1 MARKGNFRGKGFEK
15 NGSVDNVA
23 SSEST
28 GMPSRKMGSR
38 SATSAINEGSGSSG
52 ENAQNID
59 CPDNQSNVYRNKSQ
73 RSRGSGDG
81 KQGGGPAEPN
91 IAKGRT
97 SLSGQQAGTK
107 LTSSKSKEAS
117 TSKENGGQRTAGD
130 GDGTNDGEAMESEER
145 LINAESCSGDIPS
158 PTQAT
163 TTQYSEM
170 QESMENGMHV
180 NSQQLEG
187 NENDKSKFSRASTL
201 FRQASAWIQQQ
212 KPFRQASAWTQQ
224 QKPVLTAFIAAILQA
239 RDFIVHR
246 FQHTWP
252 IVCTWLLHLGR
263 LFLLLFL
270 LWLDCCLRGMD
281 SFLRL
286 GTSSFFVVI
295 WCSFL
300 SFTAMAGI
308 FNVFLSLGVA
318 CTMAFVVGYTASV
331 LTTAVIG
338 MVVLWIDGSFWMT
351 SLLIIAA
358 GLTFALNHEHLA
370 LLITIMYSIY
380 SAKFHVGW
388 LGMVLSMNLAFIS
401 SDILT
406 YFLKINA
413 NEGKE
418 RGFNPQSEGTNGR
431 ARNFSH
437 AFGYSG
443 PHGEE
448 GNFTSARQFGESS
461 QYSQSGDSERG
472 PSTSGLA
479 GGDPSSE
486 EEVFRL
492 LDSPDHYAVLGL
504 SRYENIDV
512 AVLKKEYRKKA
523 MLVHPDK
530 NMGNVKAEEAFKK
543 LQNAYEVLLDSV
555 KRKIYDDELRREE
568 LVSHLRRFRSGVQRS
583 GRHRYGRANAEDER
597 DGLQANS
604 RRIACKKCN
613 GSHIWIH
620 TDRTKAR
627 ARWCQ
632 DCQDYHP
639 AKDGDGWVE
648 QTGHAFLFGMLR
660 KVDTPRAYACVESK
674 VYDATE
680 WAICQGMKCP
690 PNTHK
695 PTFHVNTTLIGKDY
709 SRGSTSTHKAGTNA
723 DVPTNLDENMTE
735 EEFFDWFQNAVAS
748 GMFETSN
755 GVPEN
760 AGMKTG
766 NHAKNSKKKRKG
778 KKQW

>member
-1 MARKGNFRGKGFEK
+1 MARKGNLRGKGFEK
-15 NGSVDNVA
+15 NASVDPVA
-23 SSEST
+23 SPESSGT
-28 GMPSRKMGSR
+28 PSKKMASR
-38 SATSAINEGSGSSG
+38 SAASAIHEGSGNSN

-59 CPDNQSNVYRNKSQ
+59 CPDNQSNISRNKSQ

-81 KQGGGPAEPN
+81 KQGAGLEEPN
-91 IAKGRT
+91 TAKGRT
-97 SLSGQQAGTK
+97 SLSGQQPGTK
-107 LTSSKSKEAS
+107 LMSSKSKEVS
-117 TSKENGGQRTAGD
+117 TSKENGKQVTAGD
-130 GDGTNDGEAMESEER
+130 GDGINAGEAREYEER
-145 LINAESCSGDIPS
+145 LINAESCSGDIPI
-158 PTQAT
+158 PTEAT
-163 TTQYSEM
+163 STQYPQM
-170 QESMENGMHV
+170 QESVENGMDV
-180 NSQQLEG
+180 SSQHLEG
-187 NENDKSKFSRASTL
+187 NGNGKSKVSCAATL
-201 FRQASAWIQQQ
+201 FRQASEWIQQQ
-212 KPFRQASAWTQQ
+212 KPA
-224 QKPVLTAFIAAILQA
+224 LMAFNAAILQA

-246 FQHTWP
+246 FRHTWP

-263 LFLLLFL
+263 LFLLLFI

-300 SFTAMAGI
+300 SFIALAGI
-308 FNVFLSLGVA
+308 FNVLLSLGVA
-318 CTMAFVVGYTASV
+318 CVMAFVFGYTASV
-331 LTTAVIG
+331 LTTAVFG
-338 MVVLWIDGSFWMT
+338 MVVLWMHGSFWMT

-358 GLTFALNHEHLA
+358 GIAFALNHEHLA

-388 LGMVLSMNLAFIS
+388 LGMVLCMNLAFIS
-401 SDILT
+401 SDILI
-406 YFLKINA
+406 YFLKNNA

-418 RGFNPQSEGTNGR
+418 RGFDPQAEGANGR

-437 AFGYSG
+437 PFGYSG
-443 PHGEE
+443 PYGEE
-448 GNFTSARQFGESS
+448 GNFASARQFGESS
-461 QYSQSGDSERG
+461 QYSQSEDSERG
-472 PSTSGLA
+472 PSTSGQS

-504 SRYENIDV
+504 SRYQNID
-512 AVLKKEYRKKA
+512 AAILKKEYRKKA

-568 LVSHLRRFRSGVQRS
+568 LVSHLRRFRSGVQRN
-583 GRHRYGRANAEDER
+583 GRYNLFRYGHANAQDER

-632 DCQDYHP
+632 DCQDYHQ

-648 QTGHAFLFGMLR
+648 QTGHTFLFGMLR
-660 KVDTPRAYACVESK
+660 KVDAPRAYACVESK

-690 PNTHK
+690 PNTHR
-695 PTFHVNTTLIGKDY
+695 PTFHVNTTLIGKEY
-709 SRGSTSTHKAGTNA
+709 SRGGTSTHKAGANA

-735 EEFFDWFQNAVAS
+735 EEFLDWFQNAVAS
-748 GMFETSN
+748 GMFDTSN

-766 NHAKNSKKKRKG
+766 NHAKNNKKKRKG

>member
-1 MARKGNFRGKGFEK
+1 MARKGNLRGKGFEK
-15 NGSVDNVA
+15 NASVDPVA
-23 SSEST
+23 SPESSGT
-28 GMPSRKMGSR
+28 PSKKMGSR
-38 SATSAINEGSGSSG
+38 SAASAIHEGSGNSN

-59 CPDNQSNVYRNKSQ
+59 CPDNQSNISRNKSQ

-81 KQGGGPAEPN
+81 KQGAGLEEPN
-91 IAKGRT
+91 TAKGRT
-97 SLSGQQAGTK
+97 SLSGQQPGTK
-107 LTSSKSKEAS
+107 LMSSKSKEVS
-117 TSKENGGQRTAGD
+117 TSKENGKQVTAGD
-130 GDGTNDGEAMESEER
+130 GDGINAGEAREYEER
-145 LINAESCSGDIPS
+145 LINAESCSGDIPI
-158 PTQAT
+158 PTEAT
-163 TTQYSEM
+163 STQYPQM
-170 QESMENGMHV
+170 QESVENGMDV
-180 NSQQLEG
+180 SSQHLEG
-187 NENDKSKFSRASTL
+187 NGNGKSKVSCAATL
-201 FRQASAWIQQQ
+201 FRQASEWIQQQ
-212 KPFRQASAWTQQ
+212 KPA
-224 QKPVLTAFIAAILQA
+224 LMAFNAAILQA

-246 FQHTWP
+246 FRHTWP

-263 LFLLLFL
+263 LFLLLFI

-300 SFTAMAGI
+300 SFIAMAGI
-308 FNVFLSLGVA
+308 FNVLLSLGVA
-318 CTMAFVVGYTASV
+318 CVMAFVFGYTASV
-331 LTTAVIG
+331 LTTAVFG
-338 MVVLWIDGSFWMT
+338 MVVLWMHGSFWMT

-358 GLTFALNHEHLA
+358 GIAFALNREHLA

-388 LGMVLSMNLAFIS
+388 LGMVLCMNLAFIS
-401 SDILT
+401 SDILI
-406 YFLKINA
+406 YFLKNNA

-418 RGFNPQSEGTNGR
+418 RGFDPQAEGANGR

-437 AFGYSG
+437 PFGYSG
-443 PHGEE
+443 PYGEE
-448 GNFTSARQFGESS
+448 GNFASARQFGESS
-461 QYSQSGDSERG
+461 QYSQSEDSERG
-472 PSTSGLA
+472 PSTSGQS

-504 SRYENIDV
+504 SRYQNID
-512 AVLKKEYRKKA
+512 AAILKKEYRKKA

-568 LVSHLRRFRSGVQRS
+568 LVSHLRRFRSGVQRN
-583 GRHRYGRANAEDER
+583 GRHNLFRYGHANAQDER

-632 DCQDYHP
+632 DCQDYHQ

-648 QTGHAFLFGMLR
+648 QTGHTFLFGMLR
-660 KVDTPRAYACVESK
+660 KVDAPHAYACVESK

-690 PNTHK
+690 PNTHR
-695 PTFHVNTTLIGKDY
+695 PTFHVNTTLIGKEY
-709 SRGSTSTHKAGTNA
+709 SRGGTSTHKAGANA

-735 EEFFDWFQNAVAS
+735 EEFLDWFQNAVAS
-748 GMFETSN
+748 GMFDTSN

-766 NHAKNSKKKRKG
+766 NHAKNNKKKRKG

>member
-1 MARKGNFRGKGFEK
+1 MARKGNLRGKGFEK
-15 NGSVDNVA
+15 NASVDTA

-28 GMPSRKMGSR
+28 GMPSRKLGPR
-38 SATSAINEGSGSSG
+38 SATSAIHEGSGNSS

-59 CPDNQSNVYRNKSQ
+59 CPDNQSNISRNKPQ

-81 KQGGGPAEPN
+81 KQGAALAEPN
-91 IAKGRT
+91 TAKGRT
-97 SLSGQQAGTK
+97 SLSGQQPGTK
-107 LTSSKSKEAS
+107 LTSSKSKEVS

-130 GDGTNDGEAMESEER
+130 GDGTNAGEAREYEER
-145 LINAESCSGDIPS
+145 LMNAESCSGDIPF

-163 TTQYSEM
+163 STQYSQM
-170 QESMENGMHV
+170 QESMDNGMDV

-187 NENDKSKFSRASTL
+187 NGNDKSRVSRASTL
-201 FRQASAWIQQQ
+201 FRQVSEWV
-212 KPFRQASAWTQQ
+212 QQ
-224 QKPVLTAFIAAILQA
+224 QKPVLLAFIAAILQT
-239 RDFIVHR
+239 RDLIVHR
-246 FQHTWP
+246 FRHTWP
-252 IVCTWLLHLGR
+252 IVCTWLVHLGR
-263 LFLLLFL
+263 LFLLLFI

-300 SFTAMAGI
+300 SFIAMAGI
-308 FNVFLSLGVA
+308 FNVLLSLGVA
-318 CTMAFVVGYTASV
+318 CVMAFFFGYTASV
-331 LTTAVIG
+331 LTTAVFG
-338 MVVLWIDGSFWMT
+338 MVVLWMHGSFWMT

-358 GLTFALNHEHLA
+358 GIAFALNHEHLA

-388 LGMVLSMNLAFIS
+388 LGMVLCMNLAFVS
-401 SDILT
+401 SDILI
-406 YFLKINA
+406 YFLKNNA

-418 RGFNPQSEGTNGR
+418 RGFDSQSEGTNGR

-448 GNFTSARQFGESS
+448 TNFASARQFGESS
-461 QYSQSGDSERG
+461 QYSQSEDSERG
-472 PSTSGLA
+472 PSTSGSA

-504 SRYENIDV
+504 SRYQNIDV
-512 AVLKKEYRKKA
+512 AILKKEYRKKA

-568 LVSHLRRFRSGVQRS
+568 LVSHLRRFKSGVQRN
-583 GRHRYGRANAEDER
+583 GRHNPFRYGRANAEEER

-613 GSHIWIH
+613 GLHIWIH

-632 DCQDYHP
+632 DCQDYHQ

-709 SRGSTSTHKAGTNA
+709 SRGGTSTHKAGTNA

-735 EEFFDWFQNAVAS
+735 EEFLEWFQNAVAS
-748 GMFETSN
+748 GIFDTSN

-766 NHAKNSKKKRKG
+766 NHAKNNKKKRKG

>member
-1 MARKGNFRGKGFEK
+1 MARKGNLRGKGFEK
-15 NGSVDNVA
+15 NASVDPVA
-23 SSEST
+23 SPESSGT
-28 GMPSRKMGSR
+28 PSKKMGSR
-38 SATSAINEGSGSSG
+38 SAASAIHEGSGNSN

-59 CPDNQSNVYRNKSQ
+59 CPDNQSNISRNKSQ

-81 KQGGGPAEPN
+81 KQGAGLEEPN
-91 IAKGRT
+91 TAKGRT
-97 SLSGQQAGTK
+97 SLSGQQPGTK
-107 LTSSKSKEAS
+107 LMSSKSKEVS
-117 TSKENGGQRTAGD
+117 TSKENGKQVTAGD
-130 GDGTNDGEAMESEER
+130 GDGINAGEAREYEER
-145 LINAESCSGDIPS
+145 LINAESCSGDIPI
-158 PTQAT
+158 PTEAIS
-163 TTQYSEM
+163 TQYPQM
-170 QESMENGMHV
+170 QESVENGMDV
-180 NSQQLEG
+180 SSQHLEG
-187 NENDKSKFSRASTL
+187 NGNGKSKVSCAATL
-201 FRQASAWIQQQ
+201 FRQASEWIQQQ
-212 KPFRQASAWTQQ
+212 KPA
-224 QKPVLTAFIAAILQA
+224 LMAFNAAILQA

-246 FQHTWP
+246 FRHTWP

-263 LFLLLFL
+263 LFLLLFI

-300 SFTAMAGI
+300 SFIALAGI
-308 FNVFLSLGVA
+308 FNVLLSLGVA
-318 CTMAFVVGYTASV
+318 CVMAFVFGYTASV
-331 LTTAVIG
+331 LTTAVFG
-338 MVVLWIDGSFWMT
+338 MVVLWMHGSFWMT

-358 GLTFALNHEHLA
+358 GIAFALNHEHLA

-388 LGMVLSMNLAFIS
+388 LGMVLCMNLAFIS
-401 SDILT
+401 SDILI
-406 YFLKINA
+406 YFLKNNA

-418 RGFNPQSEGTNGR
+418 RGFDPQAEGANGR

-437 AFGYSG
+437 PFGYSG
-443 PHGEE
+443 PYGEE
-448 GNFTSARQFGESS
+448 GNFASARQFGESS
-461 QYSQSGDSERG
+461 QYSQSEDSERG
-472 PSTSGLA
+472 PSTSGQS

-504 SRYENIDV
+504 SRYQNID
-512 AVLKKEYRKKA
+512 AAILKKEYRKKA

-568 LVSHLRRFRSGVQRS
+568 LVSHLRRFRSGVQRN
-583 GRHRYGRANAEDER
+583 GRYNLFRYGHANAQDER

-632 DCQDYHP
+632 DCQDYHQ

-648 QTGHAFLFGMLR
+648 QTGHTFLFGMLR
-660 KVDTPRAYACVESK
+660 KVDAPRAYACVESK

-690 PNTHK
+690 PNTHR
-695 PTFHVNTTLIGKDY
+695 PTFHVNTTLIGKEY
-709 SRGSTSTHKAGTNA
+709 SRGGTSTHKAGANA

-735 EEFFDWFQNAVAS
+735 EEFLDWFQNAVAS
-748 GMFETSN
+748 GMFDTSN

-766 NHAKNSKKKRKG
+766 NHAKNNKKKRKG

>member
-1 MARKGNFRGKGFEK
+1 MARKGNLRGKGFEK
-15 NGSVDNVA
+15 NASVDPVA
-23 SSEST
+23 SPESSGT
-28 GMPSRKMGSR
+28 PSKKMGSR
-38 SATSAINEGSGSSG
+38 SAASAIHEGSGNSN

-59 CPDNQSNVYRNKSQ
+59 CPDNQSNISRNKSQ

-81 KQGGGPAEPN
+81 KQGAGLEEPN
-91 IAKGRT
+91 TAKGRT
-97 SLSGQQAGTK
+97 SLSGQQPGTK
-107 LTSSKSKEAS
+107 LMSSKSKEVS
-117 TSKENGGQRTAGD
+117 TSKENGKQVTAGD
-130 GDGTNDGEAMESEER
+130 GDGINAGEAREYEER
-145 LINAESCSGDIPS
+145 LINAESCSGDIPI
-158 PTQAT
+158 PTEAT
-163 TTQYSEM
+163 STQYPQM
-170 QESMENGMHV
+170 QESVENGMDV
-180 NSQQLEG
+180 SSQHLEENG
-187 NENDKSKFSRASTL
+187 NGKSKVSCAATL
-201 FRQASAWIQQQ
+201 FRQASEWIQQQ
-212 KPFRQASAWTQQ
+212 KPA
-224 QKPVLTAFIAAILQA
+224 LMAFNAAILQA

-246 FQHTWP
+246 FRHTWP

-263 LFLLLFL
+263 LFLLLFI

-300 SFTAMAGI
+300 SFIALAGI
-308 FNVFLSLGVA
+308 FNVLLSLGVA
-318 CTMAFVVGYTASV
+318 CVMAFVFGYTASV
-331 LTTAVIG
+331 LTTAVFG
-338 MVVLWIDGSFWMT
+338 MVVLWMHGSFWMT

-358 GLTFALNHEHLA
+358 GIAFALNHEHLA

-388 LGMVLSMNLAFIS
+388 LGMVLCMNLAFIS
-401 SDILT
+401 SDILI
-406 YFLKINA
+406 YFLKNNA

-418 RGFNPQSEGTNGR
+418 RGFDPQAEGANGR

-437 AFGYSG
+437 PFGYSG
-443 PHGEE
+443 PYGEE
-448 GNFTSARQFGESS
+448 GNFASARQFGESS
-461 QYSQSGDSERG
+461 QYSQSEDSERG
-472 PSTSGLA
+472 PSTSGQS

-504 SRYENIDV
+504 SRYQNID
-512 AVLKKEYRKKA
+512 AAILKKEYRKKA

-568 LVSHLRRFRSGVQRS
+568 LVSHLRRFRSGVQRN
-583 GRHRYGRANAEDER
+583 GRYNLFRYGHANAQDER

-632 DCQDYHP
+632 DCQDYHQ

-648 QTGHAFLFGMLR
+648 QTGHTFLFGMLR
-660 KVDTPRAYACVESK
+660 KVDAPRAYACVESK

-690 PNTHK
+690 PNTHR
-695 PTFHVNTTLIGKDY
+695 PTFHVNTTLIGKEY
-709 SRGSTSTHKAGTNA
+709 SRGGTSTHKAGANA

-735 EEFFDWFQNAVAS
+735 EEFLDWFQNAVAS
-748 GMFETSN
+748 GMFDTSN

-766 NHAKNSKKKRKG
+766 NHAKNNKKKRKG

>member
-1 MARKGNFRGKGFEK
+1 MARKGNLRGKGFEK
-15 NGSVDNVA
+15 NASVDPVA
-23 SSEST
+23 SPESSGT
-28 GMPSRKMGSR
+28 PSKKMGSR
-38 SATSAINEGSGSSG
+38 SAASAIHEGSGNSN

-59 CPDNQSNVYRNKSQ
+59 CPDNQSNISRNKSQ

-81 KQGGGPAEPN
+81 KQGAGLEEPN
-91 IAKGRT
+91 TAKGRT
-97 SLSGQQAGTK
+97 SLSGQQPGTK
-107 LTSSKSKEAS
+107 LMSSKSKEVS
-117 TSKENGGQRTAGD
+117 TSKENGKQVTAGD
-130 GDGTNDGEAMESEER
+130 GDGINAGEAREYEER
-145 LINAESCSGDIPS
+145 LINAESCSGDIPI
-158 PTQAT
+158 PTEAT
-163 TTQYSEM
+163 STQYPQM
-170 QESMENGMHV
+170 QESVENGMDV
-180 NSQQLEG
+180 SSQHLEG
-187 NENDKSKFSRASTL
+187 NGNGKSKVSCAATL
-201 FRQASAWIQQQ
+201 FRQASEWIQQQ
-212 KPFRQASAWTQQ
+212 KPA
-224 QKPVLTAFIAAILQA
+224 LMAFNAAILQA

-246 FQHTWP
+246 FRHTWP

-263 LFLLLFL
+263 LFLLLFI

-300 SFTAMAGI
+300 SFIALAGI
-308 FNVFLSLGVA
+308 FNVLLSLGVA
-318 CTMAFVVGYTASV
+318 CVMAFVFGYTASV
-331 LTTAVIG
+331 LTTAVFG
-338 MVVLWIDGSFWMT
+338 MVVLWMHGSFWMT

-358 GLTFALNHEHLA
+358 GIAFALNHEHLA

-388 LGMVLSMNLAFIS
+388 LGMVLCMNLAFIS
-401 SDILT
+401 SDILI
-406 YFLKINA
+406 YFLKNNA

-418 RGFNPQSEGTNGR
+418 RGFDPQAEGANGR

-437 AFGYSG
+437 PFGYSG
-443 PHGEE
+443 PYGEE
-448 GNFTSARQFGESS
+448 GNFASARQFGESS
-461 QYSQSGDSERG
+461 QYSQSEDSERG
-472 PSTSGLA
+472 PSTSGQS

-504 SRYENIDV
+504 SRYQNID
-512 AVLKKEYRKKA
+512 AAILKKEYRKKA

-568 LVSHLRRFRSGVQRS
+568 LVSHLRRFRSGVQRN
-583 GRHRYGRANAEDER
+583 GRYNLFRYGHANAQDER

-632 DCQDYHP
+632 DCQDYHQ

-648 QTGHAFLFGMLR
+648 QTGHTFLFGMLR
-660 KVDTPRAYACVESK
+660 KVDAPRAYACVESK

-690 PNTHK
+690 PNTHR
-695 PTFHVNTTLIGKDY
+695 PTFHVNTTLIGKEY
-709 SRGSTSTHKAGTNA
+709 SRGGTSTHKAGANA

-735 EEFFDWFQNAVAS
+735 EEFLDWFQNAVAS
-748 GMFETSN
+748 GMFDTSN

-766 NHAKNSKKKRKG
+766 NHAKNNKKKRKG

>member
-81 KQGGGPAEPN
+81 KQGAAPAEPN

-97 SLSGQQAGTK
+97 SLSGQQPGTK

-130 GDGTNDGEAMESEER
+130 GDGTNDSEAMEYEER

-180 NSQQLEG
+180 NSQQVEG
-187 NENDKSKFSRASTL
+187 NENDKSKFSCASTL
-201 FRQASAWIQQQ
+201 LRQASEWIQ
-212 KPFRQASAWTQQ
+212 R

-263 LFLLLFL
+263 LFLLLFI

-286 GTSSFFVVI
+286 GTSSLFVVI

-308 FNVFLSLGVA
+308 FNAFLSLGVA
-318 CTMAFVVGYTASV
+318 CTMAFVFGYTASV

-388 LGMVLSMNLAFIS
+388 LGMVLCMNLAFIS
-401 SDILT
+401 SDILN
-406 YFLKINA
+406 YFLKNNA
-413 NEGKE
+413 NEAKE

-431 ARNFSH
+431 GRNFSH

-448 GNFTSARQFGESS
+448 GNFASARQFGESS
-461 QYSQSGDSERG
+461 QYSQSGDGERG

-512 AVLKKEYRKKA
+512 TVLKKEYRKKA

-583 GRHRYGRANAEDER
+583 GRHRYGRPNAEDER

>member
-1 MARKGNFRGKGFEK
+1 MARKGNLRGKGFEK
-15 NGSVDNVA
+15 NASVDPVA
-23 SSEST
+23 SPESSGT
-28 GMPSRKMGSR
+28 PSKKMGSR
-38 SATSAINEGSGSSG
+38 SAASAIHEGSGNSN

-59 CPDNQSNVYRNKSQ
+59 CPDNQSNISRNKSQ

-81 KQGGGPAEPN
+81 KQGAGLEEPN
-91 IAKGRT
+91 TAKGRT
-97 SLSGQQAGTK
+97 SLSGQQPGTK
-107 LTSSKSKEAS
+107 LMSSKSKEVS
-117 TSKENGGQRTAGD
+117 TSKENGKQVTAGD
-130 GDGTNDGEAMESEER
+130 GDGINAGEAREYEER
-145 LINAESCSGDIPS
+145 LINAESCSGDIPI
-158 PTQAT
+158 PTEAT
-163 TTQYSEM
+163 STQYPQM
-170 QESMENGMHV
+170 QESVENGMDV
-180 NSQQLEG
+180 SSQHLEG
-187 NENDKSKFSRASTL
+187 NGNGKSKVSCAATL
-201 FRQASAWIQQQ
+201 FRQASEWIQQQ
-212 KPFRQASAWTQQ
+212 KPA
-224 QKPVLTAFIAAILQA
+224 LMAFNAAILQA

-246 FQHTWP
+246 FRHTWP

-263 LFLLLFL
+263 LFLLLFI

-300 SFTAMAGI
+300 SFIALAGI
-308 FNVFLSLGVA
+308 FNVLLSLGVA
-318 CTMAFVVGYTASV
+318 CVMAFVFGYTASV
-331 LTTAVIG
+331 LTTAVFG
-338 MVVLWIDGSFWMT
+338 MVVLWMHGSFWMT

-358 GLTFALNHEHLA
+358 GIAFALNHEHLA

-388 LGMVLSMNLAFIS
+388 LGMVLCMNLAFIS
-401 SDILT
+401 SDILI
-406 YFLKINA
+406 YFLKNNA

-418 RGFNPQSEGTNGR
+418 RGFDPQAEGANGR

-437 AFGYSG
+437 PFGYSG
-443 PHGEE
+443 PYGEE
-448 GNFTSARQFGESS
+448 GNFASARQFGESS
-461 QYSQSGDSERG
+461 QYSQSEDSERG
-472 PSTSGLA
+472 PSTSGQS

-504 SRYENIDV
+504 SRYQNID
-512 AVLKKEYRKKA
+512 AAILKKEYRKKA

-568 LVSHLRRFRSGVQRS
+568 LVSHLRRFRSGVQRN
-583 GRHRYGRANAEDER
+583 GRYNLFRYGHANAQDER

-632 DCQDYHP
+632 DCQDYHQ

-648 QTGHAFLFGMLR
+648 QTGHTFLFGMLR
-660 KVDTPRAYACVESK
+660 KVDAPRAYACVESK

-690 PNTHK
+690 PNTHR
-695 PTFHVNTTLIGKDY
+695 PTFHVNTTLIGKEY
-709 SRGSTSTHKAGTNA
+709 SRGGMSTHKAGANA

-735 EEFFDWFQNAVAS
+735 EEFLDWFQNAVAS
-748 GMFETSN
+748 GMFDTSN

-766 NHAKNSKKKRKG
+766 NHAKNNKKKRKG